1 MPVVPG
7 ATSYHWPG
15 DGAED
20 EHTGQQQS
28 QHAARGAAN
37 EPAMP
42 PQHTQVGRQW

>member
-7 ATSYHWPG
+7 ATPYHWPG

-20 EHTGQQQS
+20 EHSGQQQS

-37 EPAMP
+37 EPAVS
-42 PQHTQVGRQW
+42 PQHTQVG